1 MDIERQMGRRDFEI
15 SSSVKW
21 GKKMLDHPILKSAEL
36 FAEKVRTS
44 SEVERFQLAEQQV
57 KNSRSVQTLI
67 ETIKKKQKELVHA
80 KHFGKNLYKM
90 QLEKELDELNVKLDH
105 MPIVLEYQQCQVEMN
120 DLLQMIQQVIAQTVS
135 QKLEVETGGVVTG
148 GCGSGGAC
156 GCGNKHK
163 KTG

>member
-1 MDIERQMGRRDFEI
+1 MFE
-15 SSSVKW
+15 
-21 GKKMLDHPILKSAEL
+21 HQILKSAEL
-36 FAEKVRTS
+36 FAEKVRSS
-44 SEVERFQLAEQQV
+44 SEVERFHLAEEQV
-57 KNSRSVQTLI
+57 NNSQSVQTMI

-80 KHFGKNLYKM
+80 KHFEKNIYKT
-90 QLEKELDELNVKLDH
+90 QLERELDDLHSKLDN
-105 MPIVLEYQQCQVEMN
+105 MPIVLEYQQRQVEMN

-135 QKLEVETGGVVTG
+135 EKLEVETGGVVAS

>member
-1 MDIERQMGRRDFEI
+1 
-15 SSSVKW
+15 
-21 GKKMLDHPILKSAEL
+21 MLEHPVLKSAEL

-44 SEVERFQLAEQQV
+44 SEVERFHIAEQQV
-57 KNSRSVQTLI
+57 NNSQSVQNLI

-80 KHFGKNLYKM
+80 KHYEKTVYRM
-90 QLEKELDELNVKLDH
+90 QLEKELDELNDRLDH
-105 MPIVLEYQQCQVEMN
+105 MPIVLEYQQRQVEMN
-120 DLLQMIQQVIAQTVS
+120 ELLQMIQQVIAQTVS
-135 QKLEVETGGVVTG
+135 GKLEVETGGVVAS

>member
-1 MDIERQMGRRDFEI
+1 MFEHQ
-15 SSSVKW
+15 V
-21 GKKMLDHPILKSAEL
+21 LKSAEL

-44 SEVERFQLAEQQV
+44 SEVERFHITEQQV
-57 KNSRSVQTLI
+57 NNSLSVQNLI

-80 KHFGKNLYKM
+80 KHFEKNMYKT
-90 QLEKELDELNVKLDH
+90 QLEQELDELHYKLDN
-105 MPIVLEYQQCQVEMN
+105 MPIVLEYQQRQVEIN
-120 DLLQMIQQVIAQTVS
+120 DLLQLIQQVIVQTVS
-135 QKLEVETGGVVTG
+135 EKLEVETGGVVAS

>member
-1 MDIERQMGRRDFEI
+1 
-15 SSSVKW
+15 
-21 GKKMLDHPILKSAEL
+21 MLQHQVLQSAEI

-44 SEVERFQLAEQQV
+44 SEVERFHLAEKQV
-57 KNSRSVQTLI
+57 NGSQSVQNLI

-80 KHFGKNLYKM
+80 KHFEKNMYKAE
-90 QLEKELDELNVKLDH
+90 LEKELDDLHDKLDH
-105 MPIVLEYQQCQVEMN
+105 LPIVLEYQQRQVEMN
-120 DLLQMIQQVIAQTVS
+120 ELLQTMQQVIAQTVS
-135 QKLEVETGGVVTG
+135 EKLEVETGGIVAS